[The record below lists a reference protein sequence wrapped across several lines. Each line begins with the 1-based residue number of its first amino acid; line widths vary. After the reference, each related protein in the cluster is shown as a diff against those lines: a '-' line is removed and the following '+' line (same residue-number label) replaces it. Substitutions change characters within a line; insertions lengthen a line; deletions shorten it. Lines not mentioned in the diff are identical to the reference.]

1 MRRLPRTLGE
11 HGEHYP
17 DLLLYRAG
25 VRGRVPEAGDTM
37 VVVEVSDTSV
47 SYDRNVKLP
56 LHARAGVPETW
67 LVDLHAGV
75 VEVHSGPNAD
85 GYGTVQTYAQGEVVH
100 SATIAEVVAFGTD
113 EVLQG

>member
-1 MRRLPRTLGE
+1 LPRTLGE

-56 LHARAGVPETW
+56 LHARAG
-67 LVDLHAGV
+67 
-75 VEVHSGPNAD
+75 EVHSGPNAD

-100 SATIAEVVAFGTD
+100 SATIAEVVAFGAD
-113 EVLQG
+113 EVLPG